1 MASLRS
7 SPVCSTCNDRGR
19 AENWPAGG
27 DTFFILASSD
37 MLRRSAS
44 TRLFCVSVWHGAQVM
59 DPNSETSWQ
68 LHIVQVNLERV
79 TDPEQGLKIEVLVP
93 MFELFLSS
101 GTYL

>member
-1 MASLRS
+1 
-7 SPVCSTCNDRGR
+7 
-19 AENWPAGG
+19 
-27 DTFFILASSD
+27 
-37 MLRRSAS
+37 
-44 TRLFCVSVWHGAQVM
+44 M